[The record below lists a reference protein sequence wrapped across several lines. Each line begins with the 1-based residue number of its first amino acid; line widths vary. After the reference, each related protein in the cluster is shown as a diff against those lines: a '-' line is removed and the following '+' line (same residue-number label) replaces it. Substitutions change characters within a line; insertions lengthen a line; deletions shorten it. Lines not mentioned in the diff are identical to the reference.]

1 MKCVF
6 TQQAIVFTMEY
17 LREVSFE
24 MLRIAICDDMPDF
37 LDGTKRQLEQWE
49 DRPENLVIKLF
60 HDGDSLLE
68 SHTSNPFDIIL
79 LDVIMPL
86 LNGIETAAEIRKFD
100 RIVKIVFL
108 TSSAEYA
115 VDSYTVRANNYLLKP
130 VTQEKL
136 FRCLNELSAEIQDKA
151 RSITVSSAS
160 AAHRIELRNIEY
172 IEAHGKKVL
181 LVLADGSTIE
191 SNNPFYYFQDK
202 LLLEDGFFKCHR
214 SYIINIYRIV
224 TYTQKEIR
232 MQSGFRIPIARS
244 CHAEFEA
251 AYFDLLFREG
261 RY

>member
-1 MKCVF
+1 
-6 TQQAIVFTMEY
+6 
-17 LREVSFE
+17 
-24 MLRIAICDDMPDF
+24 MLRIAICDDAPEF
-37 LDGTKRQLEQWE
+37 LSYTKRQLEHWKE
-49 DRPENLVIKLF
+49 KPEKLVIELF
-60 HDGDSLLE
+60 KDGDSLLE
-68 SHTSNPFDIIL
+68 SHTAKPFDIIL

-86 LNGIETAAEIRKFD
+86 LNGIETAAEIRRFD
-100 RIVKIVFL
+100 KSVKIVFL

-130 VTQEKL
+130 VDPDKL
-136 FRCLNELSAEIQDKA
+136 FRCLNELYTDILNNAKC
-151 RSITVSSAS
+151 ITVSSV
-160 AAHRIELRNIEY
+160 AAVHRVELRNIEY

-181 LVLADGSTIE
+181 LMLADGNTIE